1 MTSRVAEATASLS
14 RNRWLALGVA
24 ATALLVVLV
33 LLGLTGV
40 IGGRS
45 TPKRDAVG
53 SYIEQVNATQRGLA
67 KERQIVSNIYAEAR
81 AKPSGLAGQVDALD
95 ESARTLRLFDRRLRA
110 LDPPPE
116 AAELDRRLTA
126 LSAAEAT
133 FAVEIVRLARY
144 LPALAAER
152 RAVGVAGARLQ
163 RDLSSSTATG
173 AQATAFDRFA
183 VAIGTAA
190 KPLQQAPV
198 PVSLAPIK
206 VAELS
211 RTTHLSAT
219 AHDLAA
225 VLRNG
230 QNADARTLVEEFG
243 RTAAGTGNAV
253 ERKAVIAF
261 DAQARRID
269 TLRLKV
275 AEEHSRLDRSLESG
289 S

>member
-1 MTSRVAEATASLS
+1 M
-14 RNRWLALGVA
+14 ALGLA
-24 ATALLVVLV
+24 ATALLVVIV

-45 TPKRDAVG
+45 TPRRDAVA
-53 SYIEQVNATQRGLA
+53 SYIEQVNATERGMA
-67 KERQIVSNIYAEAR
+67 QERQTVSNIYAEAR
-81 AKPSGLAGQVDALD
+81 AKPSGLPGQVGALD
-95 ESARTLRLFDRRLRA
+95 HSARTLRVFDRRLRA

-133 FAVEIVRLARY
+133 FAGEIVRLARY
-144 LPALAAER
+144 LPALTAER

-163 RDLSSSTATG
+163 RDLSSSTAAG

-183 VAIGTAA
+183 GAVGAAGT
-190 KPLQQAPV
+190 PLREAPV
-198 PVSLAPIK
+198 PVALAPVK
-206 VAELS
+206 AEELS
-211 RTTHLSAT
+211 RTSRLSTT
-219 AHDLAA
+219 AHDLAIA
-225 VLRNG
+225 LRSG
-230 QNADARTLVEEFG
+230 RNADARELVRQFG
-243 RTAAGTGNAV
+243 TAAAGTGNVV

-275 AEEHSRLDRSLESG
+275 AEEHSRIDRSLESG

>member
-1 MTSRVAEATASLS
+1 VTSRVAEATASLS
-14 RNRWLALGVA
+14 RNRWLALGVT
-24 ATALLVVLV
+24 ATVVLVALV

-40 IGGRS
+40 IGGRD
-45 TPKRDAVG
+45 TPRRDAVG
-53 SYIEQVNATQRGLA
+53 AYIEQVNATQRGIA
-67 KERQIVSNIYAEAR
+67 KERQLVNNIYAEAR
-81 AKPSGLAGQVDALD
+81 AKPSGLAGQVGALD
-95 ESARTLRLFDRRLRA
+95 DSARTLRIFDRRLRA

-116 AAELDRRLTA
+116 AAELDRRLTT

-133 FAVEIVRLARY
+133 FAVEIARLARY

-152 RAVGVAGARLQ
+152 RAVGLAGASLQ

-183 VAIGTAA
+183 VAIGAAA
-190 KPLQQAPV
+190 KLLQNAPV

-206 VAELS
+206 AAELS

-225 VLRNG
+225 ALRQG
-230 QNADARTLVEEFG
+230 RNADARTLVQEFG
-243 RTAAGTGNAV
+243 KTAAGTGNAV